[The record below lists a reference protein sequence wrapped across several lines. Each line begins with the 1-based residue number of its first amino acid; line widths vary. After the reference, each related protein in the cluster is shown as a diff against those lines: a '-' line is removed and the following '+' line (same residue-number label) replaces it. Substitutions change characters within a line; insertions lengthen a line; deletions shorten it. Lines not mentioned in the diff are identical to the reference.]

1 MIDQINFQNYW
12 DNGKNPLSTNRAKKS
27 LKSMITF
34 FSNRD
39 NLIQILEDLEID
51 AKNYQFSP
59 STFNLIEER
68 IHRCINNWIIT
79 NNDELLLEIFHLIQ
93 LWGGITGRNI
103 YNMGNKFEKN
113 FSIDE
118 YKKLINLVKQKDQIG
133 IVNFIKNN
141 KFKQINISF
150 LTKHT
155 QFWSI
160 VLHNEYEC
168 YPILD
173 NIISKKLFEK
183 NANVRYYNAYIEILD
198 RISIE
203 NKISRLNASK
213 IIFDYF
219 ERLSS

>member
-1 MIDQINFQNYW
+1 M
-12 DNGKNPLSTNRAKKS
+12 K
-27 LKSMITF
+27 
-34 FSNRD
+34 
-39 NLIQILEDLEID
+39 LE
-51 AKNYQFSP
+51 
-59 STFNLIEER
+59 
-68 IHRCINNWIIT
+68 
-79 NNDELLLEIFHLIQ
+79 
-93 LWGGITGRNI
+93 
-103 YNMGNKFEKN
+103 
-113 FSIDE
+113 
-118 YKKLINLVKQKDQIG
+118 
-133 IVNFIKNN
+133 
-141 KFKQINISF
+141 
-150 LTKHT
+150 KHT